1 MSKQAQNRPPELGRR
16 LLALRKNRRLTLDR
30 LAAASGVSKSM
41 LSQIERGRVNPT
53 VATLWNLTQALGID
67 IGELLG
73 TATEAGATA
82 GPQLEHL
89 PAHATPTIASADG
102 RCALRILNP
111 PREALTVEWYEM
123 TVEPGGA
130 LRSEPHAPGT
140 REHLTVLEGKL
151 LVEVAGSG
159 EALSAGET
167 LRYAADRPHAIVNTE
182 EAPARALL
190 VVEFKYS

>member
-1 MSKQAQNRPPELGRR
+1 MSKQAERRPPELGRR
-16 LLALRKNRRLTLDR
+16 LLALRKDRRLTLDR

-73 TATEAGATA
+73 TATGTGATA
-82 GPQLEHL
+82 GPSLEHL

-111 PREALTVEWYEM
+111 PREALSIEWYEM

-130 LRSEPHAPGT
+130 LRSEPHAPGA
-140 REHLTVLEGKL
+140 REHLTVLQGAL
-151 LVEVAGSG
+151 VVEVEGSRT
-159 EALSAGET
+159 ALTAGET
-167 LRYAADRPHAIVNTE
+167 LRYAADRPHAIVNTQ

-190 VVEFKYS
+190 VVEFSKE